1 MSTRP
6 RARSREEKL
15 LGHGSQQALTVL
27 LNGGVCAVSQAEP
40 AASTPLQPSLAPT
53 EKHSAFSKAWPT
65 LISMLKT
72 RLNQPTAVLPNP
84 STLTLDIATT
94 QINNSY

>member
-1 MSTRP
+1 MSTRA

-15 LGHGSQQALTVL
+15 LGHGGQQALTVL

-40 AASTPLQPSLAPT
+40 AASTPLQPSLAPK
-53 EKHSAFSKAWPT
+53 EKHSAICKAWPT

-72 RLNQPTAVLPNP
+72 RLNQPTAALLNP

-94 QINNSY
+94 QTNNSY